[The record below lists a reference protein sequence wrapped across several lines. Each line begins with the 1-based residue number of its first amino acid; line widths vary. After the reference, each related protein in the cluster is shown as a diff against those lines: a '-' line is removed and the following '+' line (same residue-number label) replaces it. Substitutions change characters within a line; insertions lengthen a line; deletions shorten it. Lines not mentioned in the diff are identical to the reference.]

1 MTAFGAFTRAA
12 VAVFAF
18 VAMVA
23 AIFAGSNYTTRFYLA
38 DIADRGQSTLR
49 LSVAGLDGVLS
60 RFDYLPGLIAK
71 DPSMG
76 RALMESGQEG
86 IVRKA
91 NADLRTTAEEAGV
104 THLFLMDRKGL
115 VVAASNSGDPD
126 SLVGRSLGYKPF
138 FMQALE
144 GSTGRYFALDPRSGS
159 RGYYFAAPVRSGETI
174 AGVVAAR
181 VDLDPIESAWTS
193 PVDEIL
199 VLDRNGIVFMASR
212 PDWLFRSLEPLTDTT
227 RKAIAGTRQFAGRE
241 VGTLDAETFV
251 RGGIPLIAIEDGR
264 KVTEFLIQEMA
275 IPETDMTV
283 SVLSRTDAAQTQA
296 FIFTIIASLLTL
308 IAVMFLVFLWQR
320 RARLLERLTLQRE
333 AHDVLE
339 RRVAARTASL
349 NEANSRLISEIA
361 ERRATE
367 AELRKTQEDLIQ
379 AGKLAALGQM
389 STALSHEF
397 NQPLAAIRSYAD
409 NADILLERERYQ
421 EARDNVG
428 RISSLTDRMAE
439 ISKHLRT
446 FARKPDEKTEA
457 VSTQAVIRDTLDLMH
472 SKISAAG
479 VEIVVQAAETDVCVQ
494 AGHVRLQ
501 QVLVNLVSN
510 AIDAMRD
517 SADPV
522 VTIGVA
528 RAVEAGHVTISVRD
542 RGPGV
547 AEDAAAQVFDP
558 FFTTKGVGEGLGL
571 GLSISYNIVKD
582 FGGTLR
588 ACNHAEGGAEFT
600 VTLKEAP
607 PAGSTQEDDDLQSAA
622 RIAAE

>member
-23 AIFAGSNYTTRFYLA
+23 AIYFGSSYTTRFYLA

-60 RFDYLPGLIAK
+60 RFDYLPGLIAE
-71 DPSMG
+71 DPSTR
-76 RALMESGQEG
+76 RALTEAERPGSLA
-86 IVRKA
+86 KA
-91 NADLRTTAEEAGV
+91 NADLRTIAAEAGV
-104 THLFLMDRKGL
+104 THLILLDRDGI
-115 VVAASNSGDPD
+115 VVSASNAGAPD
-126 SLVGRSLGYKPF
+126 SLLGRSLGYKPF
-138 FMQALE
+138 FMRALE
-144 GSTGRYFALDPRSGS
+144 GRVGRYFALDPRSGS
-159 RGYYFAAPVRSGETI
+159 RGYYIAAPVQSADGI

-193 PVDEIL
+193 PVDEII
-199 VLDRNGIVFMASR
+199 VLDRHGIVFMASR
-212 PDWLFRSLEPLTDTT
+212 SDWLFRSLEPLTEET
-227 RKAIAGTRQFAGRE
+227 RSAIAGTRQFAGRE
-241 VGTLDAETFV
+241 IGTLNAERIV
-251 RGGIPLIAIEDGR
+251 RGGRQLIAVKDDK
-264 KVTEFLIQEMA
+264 KVTEFLIQDMA
-275 IPETDMTV
+275 VPETDMTV
-283 SVLSRTDAAQTQA
+283 SVLSRTNSAQNQA
-296 FIFTIIASLLTL
+296 FIFTIIASLLSL

-421 EARDNVG
+421 EARENVG

-457 VSTQAVIRDTLDLMH
+457 VSTQAVVRDTLDLLN
-472 SKISAAG
+472 SKISASG
-479 VEIVVQAAETDVCVQ
+479 VDVVVSAPEADVCVQ

-501 QVLVNLVSN
+501 QVLVNLVAN

-517 SADPV
+517 VADPV

-528 RAVEAGHVTISVRD
+528 GAVDAGHVTISVRD

-547 AEDAAAQVFDP
+547 AEDAVAQVFDP

-588 ACNHAEGGAEFT
+588 ARNHPDGGAEFT
-600 VTLKEAP
+600 VTLLEAE
-607 PAGSTQEDDDLQSAA
+607 PAGPADEDDEIRNAT
-622 RIAAE
+622 RVAAE

>member
-38 DIADRGQSTLR
+38 DIAERGQSTLR

-60 RFDYLPGLIAK
+60 RFDYLPGLVAE
-71 DPSMG
+71 DPSTR
-76 RALMESGQEG
+76 RALTEAGQTG
-86 IVRKA
+86 IVQKA
-91 NADLRTTAEEAGV
+91 NSDLRTIADEAGV
-104 THLFLMDRKGL
+104 AELFLLDRDGI
-115 VVAASNSGDPD
+115 VVAASNSGEPD
-126 SLVGRSLGYKPF
+126 SLVARSLGYKPF
-138 FMQALE
+138 FARALE
-144 GSTGRYFALDPRSGS
+144 GAIGRYFALDPRSGS
-159 RGYYFAAPVRSGETI
+159 RGYYIAAPVQSADGI
-174 AGVVAAR
+174 VGVVAAR

-199 VLDRNGIVFMASR
+199 VLDRNGIVFMASQS
-212 PDWLFRSLEPLTDTT
+212 DWLFRSLKPLTETART
-227 RKAIAGTRQFAGRE
+227 AIAGTRQFAGRE
-241 VGTLDAETFV
+241 IDTLNAETFV
-251 RGGIPLIAIEDGR
+251 RGGIPLIAVEDGK
-264 KVTEFLIQEMA
+264 KVTEFLIQDMA
-275 IPETDMTV
+275 IPDTDMTV
-283 SVLSRTDAAQTQA
+283 SVLSRTDSARNQA

-320 RARLLERLTLQRE
+320 RARLLERLMLQRE

-349 NEANSRLISEIA
+349 NEANARLISEIA

-457 VSTQAVIRDTLDLMH
+457 VSTGAVVRDTLDLLN
-472 SKISAAG
+472 SKISASG
-479 VEIVVQAAETDVCVQ
+479 VDISVSVPEPDICVQ

-517 SADPV
+517 IPDPV
-522 VTIGVA
+522 VSIGVD
-528 RAVEAGHVTISVRD
+528 RAGNAGEVTISVRD
-542 RGPGV
+542 RGPGI
-547 AEDAAAQVFDP
+547 ADDAAAQVFDP
-558 FFTTKGVGEGLGL
+558 FFTTKEVGEGLGL

-582 FGGTLR
+582 FGGSLR
-588 ACNHAEGGAEFT
+588 ACNHADGGAVFT
-600 VTLKEAP
+600 VTLQEAVP
-607 PAGSTQEDDDLQSAA
+607 TGQSHDDAEILNAT
-622 RIAAE
+622 RVAAE